1 VRENVTISYRG
12 AGYEI
17 GRGEHFYGIWA
28 ASSSQPQPLE
38 WWPAT
43 PEGWAA
49 AWARFTS
56 IETPGTIVP
65 VGQAVPSGA
74 AAPGGA
80 GFAGPSGG
88 AGYTGPSA
96 GAGYAGPS
104 GGAGYAGPS
113 GGGGFGGPSGGPG
126 FHGPVSGDVISS
138 GSAEAGPIFGRNPR
152 TVIAAALL
160 AVGVIVGIVGLFP
173 GYLSGASLAQQP
185 DELVPHLIYLAAWAA
200 GAVLIF
206 LGGNRQRVGALLA
219 VGVSAVTLGLFFSD
233 AGTVIADGSSVMGTG
248 LVLGLIGWAC
258 CAAGSAVAMLARRAG
273 GFGRPHSDD
282 MGPVVM
288 LVLAAIGTAAAF
300 APSWD
305 SFTLRNAAGVSQTL
319 TEGNAFS
326 NPAPVITGDILVM
339 IALVAVVAA
348 AALWRPLRL
357 GAALLGGAIIPMAA
371 QAISALVQVGE
382 TVSPTQFGISQG
394 QATQIGLT
402 INSGL
407 TSAFWIYC
415 AFLVALI
422 ASFAWM
428 LIPPHN
434 AVRQP
439 PGMPQGPP
447 AGVSSPAPGDVSDAP
462 AAEVPDATRAEVS
475 DSPRAEVSDAPRA
488 EVSGAPHAETVETV
502 EASGARPP
510 TP

>member
-65 VGQAVPSGA
+65 VGQAVAPAA

-88 AGYTGPSA
+88 PGGP
-96 GAGYAGPS
+96 
-104 GGAGYAGPS
+104 
-113 GGGGFGGPSGGPG
+113 GFGGPGGPG
-126 FHGPVSGDVISS
+126 GPGLGGPGLGGRGFGGPVSGDVISS
-138 GSAEAGPIFGRNPR
+138 GSAEAGPIFGRDRR
-152 TVIAAALL
+152 TVLAAALL
-160 AVGVIVGIVGLFP
+160 AVGVVVGVVGLFP
-173 GYLSGASLAQQP
+173 AYLSGASLAAQADQ
-185 DELVPHLIYLAAWAA
+185 LVPHLIYLAGWAA
-200 GAVLIF
+200 SAVLIF
-206 LGGNRQRVGALLA
+206 LGGARWRIGALLG
-219 VGVSAVTLGLFFSD
+219 VGLSAVTLGLFFAD
-233 AGTVIADGSSVMGTG
+233 AGTVIADGSSVMGAG
-248 LVLGLIGWAC
+248 LVLALIGWAC
-258 CAAGSAVAMLARRAG
+258 CAAGSAVAFATRLAG

-305 SFTLRNAAGVSQTL
+305 SFTLRNAAGVSQTV

-326 NPAPVITGDILVM
+326 NPAAVITGDVLVM
-339 IALVAVVAA
+339 VALVAVVAA

-357 GAALLGGAIIPMAA
+357 GAALLAGAIIPMAA
-371 QAISALVQVGE
+371 QAISALIQVGE
-382 TVSPTQFGISQG
+382 TVSPAQFGIPQGEASQLG
-394 QATQIGLT
+394 IT
-402 INSGL
+402 ISSGL

-439 PGMPQGPP
+439 PLVPQGPP
-447 AGVSSPAPGDVSDAP
+447 AGVSHVPPAMSDAPPAVSDAP
-462 AAEVPDATRAEVS
+462 T
-475 DSPRAEVSDAPRA
+475 EVSDATR
-488 EVSGAPHAETVETV
+488 SETADSVETV
-502 EASGARPP
+502 EASSARPP

>member
-1 VRENVTISYRG
+1 MRENVTISYRG

-17 GRGEHFYGIWA
+17 GRGQQFYGIWA

-43 PEGWAA
+43 PEGWVA

-65 VGQAVPSGA
+65 VGQAAARGA
-74 AAPGGA
+74 AASP
-80 GFAGPSGG
+80 AGPG
-88 AGYTGPSA
+88 A
-96 GAGYAGPS
+96 AGPAAGRGF
-104 GGAGYAGPS
+104 GGSAAGP
-113 GGGGFGGPSGGPG
+113 GFGGPG
-126 FHGPVSGDVISS
+126 SGDVISS
-138 GSAEAGPIFGRNPR
+138 GRAEAGPLLGRDR
-152 TVIAAALL
+152 GTVFAAALL
-160 AVGVIVGIVGLFP
+160 AVGVVVGVVGLFP
-173 GYLSGASLAQQP
+173 AYLSGASLAQQA
-185 DELVPHLIYLAAWAA
+185 DQLVPHLIYLAAWAA
-200 GAVLIF
+200 SAVLLF
-206 LGGNRQRVGALLA
+206 LGGTRRRIGALLA
-219 VGVSAVTLGLFFSD
+219 VGVSAVTLGFFFAD
-233 AGTVIADGSSVMGTG
+233 AGSAIAGGSSVMGAG

-258 CAAGSAVAMLARRAG
+258 CAAGSAVAMLARTAG

-282 MGPVVM
+282 MGPIVM

-305 SFTLRNAAGVSQTL
+305 SFTLRNAAGVSQTI

-326 NPAPVITGDILVM
+326 NPAPVITGDVLVM
-339 IALVAVVAA
+339 IAVVAVVAA

-357 GAALLGGAIIPMAA
+357 GAALLAGAIIPMAA
-371 QAISALVQVGE
+371 QAISALVQIGQ
-382 TVSPTQFGISQG
+382 TASPAQFGISPG

-402 INSGL
+402 ISSGL

-434 AVRQP
+434 TVRQP
-439 PGMPQGPP
+439 PRLPQGPP
-447 AGVSSPAPGDVSDAP
+447 AGVSESQVSDARVPDGPVSDAPVSDAP
-462 AAEVPDATRAEVS
+462 ASETA
-475 DSPRAEVSDAPRA
+475 DS
-488 EVSGAPHAETVETV
+488 VETV
-502 EASGARPP
+502 EATSVRPP

>member
-1 VRENVTISYRG
+1 MRENVTISYRG

-65 VGQAVPSGA
+65 VGQAVTPGA
-74 AAPGGA
+74 AAAGGPGFAGPSGGA

-88 AGYTGPSA
+88 P
-96 GAGYAGPS
+96 
-104 GGAGYAGPS
+104 
-113 GGGGFGGPSGGPG
+113 GFG
-126 FHGPVSGDVISS
+126 GPVSGDVISS
-138 GSAEAGPIFGRNPR
+138 GPAEAGPIFGRNLR

-160 AVGVIVGIVGLFP
+160 AVGVVVGLVGLFP
-173 GYLSGASLAQQP
+173 AYLSGASLASQP
-185 DELVPHLIYLAAWAA
+185 DELVPHLIYLAGWAA
-200 GAVLIF
+200 SAVLIF
-206 LGGNRQRVGALLA
+206 LGGTRWRIGTLLGVGLS
-219 VGVSAVTLGLFFSD
+219 VVTLGLFFAD
-233 AGTVIADGSSVMGTG
+233 AGTVIADGSGVMGTG
-248 LVLGLIGWAC
+248 LVLALIGWAC
-258 CAAGSAVAMLARRAG
+258 CAAGSAVAFATRRAG
-273 GFGRPHSDD
+273 AFGRPHSDD

-305 SFTLRNAAGVSQTL
+305 SFTLHSAAGVSQTV

-326 NPAPVITGDILVM
+326 NPAAVITGDVLVM
-339 IALVAVVAA
+339 IAVVAVVAA

-357 GAALLGGAIIPMAA
+357 GAALLAGAIIPMAA
-371 QAISALVQVGE
+371 QAISALIQVGE
-382 TVSPTQFGISQG
+382 TVSPAQFGISQG

-402 INSGL
+402 ISSGL

-434 AVRQP
+434 AMRQP
-439 PGMPQGPP
+439 PRMPQGPS
-447 AGVSSPAPGDVSDAP
+447 AGVSDAPPAVSDAPPAVSDAP
-462 AAEVPDATRAEVS
+462 A
-475 DSPRAEVSDAPRA
+475 EVSDATR
-488 EVSGAPHAETVETV
+488 SETADSVETV
-502 EASGARPP
+502 EASSARPP

>member
-1 VRENVTISYRG
+1 MRENVTISYRG

-65 VGQAVPSGA
+65 VGQAVAPGT
-74 AAPGGA
+74 AAPAGGA

-88 AGYTGPSA
+88 AG
-96 GAGYAGPS
+96 S
-104 GGAGYAGPS
+104 GGAGS
-113 GGGGFGGPSGGPG
+113 GGPGSGGPG
-126 FHGPVSGDVISS
+126 FGVPVSGDVLAS
-138 GSAEAGPIFGRNPR
+138 GPADAGPIFGRDRR
-152 TVIAAALL
+152 TVLAVALL
-160 AVGVIVGIVGLFP
+160 AVGVVVGFVGLFP
-173 GYLSGASLAQQP
+173 SYLSGASLASQP
-185 DELVPHLIYLAAWAA
+185 DQLVPHLIYLAGWAA
-200 GAVLIF
+200 SAVLLF
-206 LGGNRQRVGALLA
+206 LGGARWRIGALLGA
-219 VGVSAVTLGLFFSD
+219 GLSAVTLGLFFAD
-233 AGTVIADGSSVMGTG
+233 AGTAIADGSGVMGAG

-258 CAAGSAVAMLARRAG
+258 CAAGSAVAFATRRAG

-282 MGPVVM
+282 MGPIVM

-326 NPAPVITGDILVM
+326 NPAAVITGDVLVM
-339 IALVAVVAA
+339 VAVVAVVAA

-357 GAALLGGAIIPMAA
+357 GAALLAGAIIPMAA
-371 QAISALVQVGE
+371 QAISALIQVGE
-382 TVSPTQFGISQG
+382 TVSPTQFGITPG
-394 QATQIGLT
+394 QASQIGLT

-439 PGMPQGPP
+439 PRMPQGPP
-447 AGVSSPAPGDVSDAP
+447 AGMSDTPPATSDAPPAVSDAP
-462 AAEVPDATRAEVS
+462 T
-475 DSPRAEVSDAPRA
+475 EVSDANR
-488 EVSGAPHAETVETV
+488 SETADSVETV
-502 EASGARPP
+502 EATSVRPP

>member
-17 GRGEHFYGIWA
+17 GRGEQFYGIWA

-65 VGQAVPSGA
+65 VGQAVVPGTAGPVASAPA
-74 AAPGGA
+74 AAGPVASAPAASAPAAAGPTAAVPSAAGPA
-80 GFAGPSGG
+80 AGPGFAGQ
-88 AGYTGPSA
+88 
-96 GAGYAGPS
+96 
-104 GGAGYAGPS
+104 
-113 GGGGFGGPSGGPG
+113 
-126 FHGPVSGDVISS
+126 VSGDVIAS
-138 GSAEAGPIFGRNPR
+138 GPAEAGPLFGRDLG

-160 AVGVIVGIVGLFP
+160 AAGVVLGVVGLFP
-173 GYLSGASLAQQP
+173 AYLSGASLAQQA
-185 DELVPHLIYLAAWAA
+185 DQLVPHLIYLAAWAA
-200 GAVLIF
+200 SAGLIF
-206 LGGNRQRVGALLA
+206 LGGPRRRIGALLA
-219 VGVSAVTLGLFFSD
+219 VGISAVTLGFFFAD
-233 AGTVIADGSSVMGTG
+233 AGTVIADGSRVMGTG
-248 LVLGLIGWAC
+248 LELALIGWAC
-258 CAAGSAVAMLARRAG
+258 CAAGSAVALLAGRAG

-305 SFTLRNAAGVSQTL
+305 SFTLHNAAGVSQTV

-326 NPAPVITGDILVM
+326 NPAPVIVGDVLVM
-339 IALVAVVAA
+339 VAIVAVVAA

-357 GAALLGGAIIPMAA
+357 GAALLAGAIIPMAA

-382 TVSPTQFGISQG
+382 AVSPAQFGISSG

-402 INSGL
+402 ISSGL

-434 AVRQP
+434 AVTQLPR
-439 PGMPQGPP
+439 MPQGPP
-447 AGVSSPAPGDVSDAP
+447 TGVSDAP
-462 AAEVPDATRAEVS
+462 PSAAV
-475 DSPRAEVSDAPRA
+475 DS
-488 EVSGAPHAETVETV
+488 VETV
-502 EASGARPP
+502 EATSVRPP

>member
-43 PEGWAA
+43 PEGWVA

-65 VGQAVPSGA
+65 VGQAVAPGA
-74 AAPGGA
+74 AAPVAGA
-80 GFAGPSGG
+80 A
-88 AGYTGPSA
+88 GPSA
-96 GAGYAGPS
+96 GP
-104 GGAGYAGPS
+104 
-113 GGGGFGGPSGGPG
+113 GFGGPVSGGLVPGGPG
-126 FHGPVSGDVISS
+126 FGGPVSGDVISS
-138 GSAEAGPIFGRNPR
+138 GPGEAGPLFGRDR
-152 TVIAAALL
+152 GTVLAAALL
-160 AVGVIVGIVGLFP
+160 AVGVIVGVVGLFP
-173 GYLSGASLAQQP
+173 AYLSGVSLAQQA
-185 DELVPHLIYLAAWAA
+185 DQLVPHLIYLAAWAA
-200 GAVLIF
+200 SGVLLF
-206 LGGNRQRVGALLA
+206 LGGTRRRIGALLA
-219 VGVSAVTLGLFFSD
+219 VGVSAVTLGFFFAD
-233 AGTVIADGSSVMGTG
+233 AGTAIADGSSVMGAG
-248 LVLGLIGWAC
+248 LVLALIGWAC
-258 CAAGSAVAMLARRAG
+258 CAAGSAVALFARPAG

-305 SFTLRNAAGVSQTL
+305 SFTLRNAAGVSQTI

-326 NPAPVITGDILVM
+326 NPAPVIAGDVLVM
-339 IALVAVVAA
+339 IAVVAVVAA

-357 GAALLGGAIIPMAA
+357 GAALLAGAIIPMAA
-371 QAISALVQVGE
+371 QAISAFVQTSQ
-382 TVSPTQFGISQG
+382 TVSPAQFGISPG

-402 INSGL
+402 ISSGL
-407 TSAFWIYC
+407 TSVFWIYC

-434 AVRQP
+434 AVRP
-439 PGMPQGPP
+439 PHGMPQGPP
-447 AGVSSPAPGDVSDAP
+447 AGASDVPASDAGVSDA
-462 AAEVPDATRAEVS
+462 S
-475 DSPRAEVSDAPRA
+475 VSDAS
-488 EVSGAPHAETVETV
+488 VSDAAVSDAAPSETVETV
-502 EASGARPP
+502 EATSVRPP

>member
-43 PEGWAA
+43 PEGWGA

-56 IETPGTIVP
+56 IETPGTIAP
-65 VGQAVPSGA
+65 VGQAAVPGAPASSG
-74 AAPGGA
+74 P
-80 GFAGPSGG
+80 GFAGPS
-88 AGYTGPSA
+88 A
-96 GAGYAGPS
+96 
-104 GGAGYAGPS
+104 
-113 GGGGFGGPSGGPG
+113 GPG
-126 FHGPVSGDVISS
+126 FAGPVSGDVISS
-138 GSAEAGPIFGRNPR
+138 GPAETGPRFGRDR
-152 TVIAAALL
+152 GTVIAAALL
-160 AVGVIVGIVGLFP
+160 AVGVVLGIVGLFP
-173 GYLSGASLAQQP
+173 AYLSGASLAQQP
-185 DELVPHLIYLAAWAA
+185 DQLVPHLVYLAAWAA
-200 GAVLIF
+200 SAVLIF
-206 LGGNRQRVGALLA
+206 LGGRRWRIGALLA
-219 VGVSAVTLGLFFSD
+219 VGISAVTLGFFFAD

-258 CAAGSAVAMLARRAG
+258 CAAGSAVALAARRAG

-305 SFTLRNAAGVSQTL
+305 SFTLRNAAGVSQTI

-326 NPAPVITGDILVM
+326 NPAPVIAGDVLVM
-339 IALVAVVAA
+339 IAVVAVVAA

-357 GAALLGGAIIPMAA
+357 GAALLAGAIIPMAA
-371 QAISALVQVGE
+371 QAISAFVQISQ
-382 TVSPTQFGISQG
+382 TVSPAQFGIPPG

-402 INSGL
+402 IGSGL

-434 AVRQP
+434 AMTQP
-439 PGMPQGPP
+439 PRTPQGPP
-447 AGVSSPAPGDVSDAP
+447 AGVSGVSDAP
-462 AAEVPDATRAEVS
+462 
-475 DSPRAEVSDAPRA
+475 VSDAP
-488 EVSGAPHAETVETV
+488 VSDAPVSDAAPSETVGSAETVEATS
-502 EASGARPP
+502 APPP
-510 TP
+510 TS

>member
-43 PEGWAA
+43 PEGWSA

-56 IETPGTIVP
+56 IETPGTILP
-65 VGQAVPSGA
+65 VGQA
-74 AAPGGA
+74 AAPA
-80 GFAGPSGG
+80 PFPAASAGP
-88 AGYTGPSA
+88 AL
-96 GAGYAGPS
+96 AGPGS
-104 GGAGYAGPS
+104 AA
-113 GGGGFGGPSGGPG
+113 
-126 FHGPVSGDVISS
+126 PVPGDVIS
-138 GSAEAGPIFGRNPR
+138 AGPAESGPLFGRSPR
-152 TVIAAALL
+152 VVLGAALL
-160 AVGVIVGIVGLFP
+160 ALGVVLGIAGLFP

-185 DELVPHLIYLAAWAA
+185 DQLVPHLIYLAGWAA
-200 GAVLIF
+200 GAVLIL
-206 LGGNRQRVGALLA
+206 LGGIRLRAGTLLA
-219 VGVSAVTLGLFFSD
+219 LGVSAVTFGFFFAD
-233 AGTVIADGSSVMGTG
+233 AGTVMAGGSHLMGAG

-258 CAAGSAVAMLARRAG
+258 CAAGSLVAFLARPAG
-273 GFGRPHSDD
+273 GCGKPLSDD

-288 LVLAAIGTAAAF
+288 LMLAALGTAIAF

-305 SFTLRNAAGVSQTL
+305 SFTLRNAAGVTQTL

-326 NPAPVITGDILVM
+326 NPAPVIVGDVAVM
-339 IALVAVVAA
+339 VAVVAVVAA
-348 AALWRPLRL
+348 AALWRPIRL
-357 GAALLGGAIIPMAA
+357 GAALLAGAIIPMAA
-371 QAISALVQVGE
+371 QAISALIQVSQ
-382 TVSPTQFGISQG
+382 TASPAQFGVSAG
-394 QATQIGLT
+394 QAAQIGLT

-428 LIPPHN
+428 LIPPHT
-434 AVRQP
+434 ASAQP
-439 PGMPQGPP
+439 PGTPQGPP
-447 AGVSSPAPGDVSDAP
+447 APAEASDP
-462 AAEVPDATRAEVS
+462 AGPEA
-475 DSPRAEVSDAPRA
+475 
-488 EVSGAPHAETVETV
+488 V
-502 EASGARPP
+502 EATSVPPP

>member
-49 AWARFTS
+49 AWARFTA
-56 IETPGTIVP
+56 IETPGTIAP
-65 VGQAVPSGA
+65 VGQAAGP
-74 AAPGGA
+74 GA
-80 GFAGPSGG
+80 GAVPGAVPGAGAVAAGPGL
-88 AGYTGPSA
+88 A
-96 GAGYAGPS
+96 
-104 GGAGYAGPS
+104 
-113 GGGGFGGPSGGPG
+113 
-126 FHGPVSGDVISS
+126 GPVSGDVISS
-138 GSAEAGPIFGRNPR
+138 GPSGAAGLLFGRDR
-152 TVIAAALL
+152 GAVLAAALL
-160 AVGVIVGIVGLFP
+160 AAGVVVGIAGLFP
-173 GYLSGASLAQQP
+173 AYLSGASLAQQP
-185 DELVPHLIYLAAWAA
+185 DQIVPHLIYLAAWAA

-206 LGGNRQRVGALLA
+206 LGGPRRRIGALLA
-219 VGVSAVTLGLFFSD
+219 VGISTVTLGFFFAD
-233 AGTVIADGSSVMGTG
+233 AGSVIADGSGVMGTG

-258 CAAGSAVAMLARRAG
+258 CAAGSAVALAARQAG

-288 LVLAAIGTAAAF
+288 LMLAAIGTAAAF

-305 SFTLRNAAGVSQTL
+305 SFTLRNAAGVTQTL

-326 NPAPVITGDILVM
+326 NPAAVIAGDVLVM
-339 IALVAVVAA
+339 VAVVAVVAA

-357 GAALLGGAIIPMAA
+357 GAALLAGAIIPMVA

-382 TVSPTQFGISQG
+382 AASPVQFGISPN

-402 INSGL
+402 ISSGL

-434 AVRQP
+434 AVTQP
-439 PGMPQGPP
+439 PRMPQGPS
-447 AGVSSPAPGDVSDAP
+447 AGVSDAP
-462 AAEVPDATRAEVS
+462 PVATAGS
-475 DSPRAEVSDAPRA
+475 
-488 EVSGAPHAETVETV
+488 VEPV
-502 EASGARPP
+502 EATSAPP
-510 TP
+510 PAS

>member
-56 IETPGTIVP
+56 IETPGTIAP
-65 VGQAVPSGA
+65 VGQTAVPGA
-74 AAPGGA
+74 GVPAGPGQ
-80 GFAGPSGG
+80 GFAGPS
-88 AGYTGPSA
+88 AGQ
-96 GAGYAGPS
+96 
-104 GGAGYAGPS
+104 
-113 GGGGFGGPSGGPG
+113 GFA
-126 FHGPVSGDVISS
+126 GPVSGNVISS
-138 GSAEAGPIFGRNPR
+138 GPAETGPLFGRDR
-152 TVIAAALL
+152 GTVIAAALL
-160 AVGVIVGIVGLFP
+160 TAGVVLGTVGLFP
-173 GYLSGASLAQQP
+173 AYLSGASLAQQP
-185 DELVPHLIYLAAWAA
+185 DQLVPHLIYLAAWAA
-200 GAVLIF
+200 SAVLIL
-206 LGGNRQRVGALLA
+206 LGGTRRRIGALLG
-219 VGVSAVTLGLFFSD
+219 VGISAVTLGFFFAD

-258 CAAGSAVAMLARRAG
+258 CAAGSAAALAARRAG
-273 GFGRPHSDD
+273 GFGRPQSDD

-288 LVLAAIGTAAAF
+288 LMLAAIGTAAAF

-305 SFTLRNAAGVSQTL
+305 SFTLRNAAGVTQTL

-326 NPAPVITGDILVM
+326 NPAPVIAGDVLVM
-339 IALVAVVAA
+339 IAVVAVVAA

-357 GAALLGGAIIPMAA
+357 GAALLAGAIIPMAA
-371 QAISALVQVGE
+371 QAISALVQIGQAA
-382 TVSPTQFGISQG
+382 SPAQFGISSG
-394 QATQIGLT
+394 QAAQIGLT
-402 INSGL
+402 ISSGL

-434 AVRQP
+434 AVTQP
-439 PGMPQGPP
+439 PRTPQGPS
-447 AGVSSPAPGDVSDAP
+447 AGVSGVSDAPVSDAPVSDAPVSDAPVSDAP
-462 AAEVPDATRAEVS
+462 ASETA
-475 DSPRAEVSDAPRA
+475 DS
-488 EVSGAPHAETVETV
+488 AETVEAT
-502 EASGARPP
+502 SARPP
-510 TP
+510 TS